1 MNRLQKKCVIGTV
14 GIHLLLLLILIV
26 GPAFYNQQPKTDD
39 TTVLDMIP
47 ANLVDAAVNS
57 GVQGAQPPPT
67 PRPVTPQPP
76 QPQRLFAPPPPT
88 PTPAPAP
95 VSTPAP
101 APEPVRTPSPSLLEE
116 FKDYFKSK
124 PEPTV
129 KPDLTPTEKQPT
141 TQTHTDNIK
150 VDLHK
155 VNRTEVKNTSQP
167 DNARNQQAI
176 NRALNSLSH
185 SLSSATTVD
194 MPGHSSAA
202 YASYASVVKSVY
214 EQALRSHAPESVAQK
229 DEKTRVRIVI
239 ANDGTVLSSTV
250 ISQSGDPSW
259 DDAVQQ
265 TLDQVTFVAA
275 FPDGA
280 TEKERSYTLGF
291 TPEVEQSIQ

>member
-67 PRPVTPQPP
+67 PKPVTPQ
-76 QPQRLFAPPPPT
+76 QPQQLFAPPKIVQPPAPA
-88 PTPAPAP
+88 PTPAP
-95 VSTPAP
+95 TPAL
-101 APEPVRTPSPSLLEE
+101 TPTPSLLEKFE
-116 FKDYFKSK
+116 KMFAPK
-124 PEPTV
+124 PDTSV
-129 KPDLTPTEKQPT
+129 KPDLTPEKRQTENTQPKIQINLT
-141 TQTHTDNIK
+141 K
-150 VDLHK
+150 VSR
-155 VNRTEVKNTSQP
+155 NSVKNTSQP

-176 NRALNSLSH
+176 NRAFNSLTH

-214 EQALRSHAPESVAQK
+214 EQALRSHAPESVSQK

>member
-1 MNRLQKKCVIGTV
+1 MNRLQKKCIIGTV

-76 QPQRLFAPPPPT
+76 QPQQLFSPPKIVQPPAPA

-95 VSTPAP
+95 ALTP
-101 APEPVRTPSPSLLEE
+101 TPSLLEKFE
-116 FKDYFKSK
+116 KMFAPK
-124 PEPTV
+124 PDTSV
-129 KPDLTPTEKQPT
+129 KPDLTPEKRQTENTQPKI
-141 TQTHTDNIK
+141 QINLNK
-150 VDLHK
+150 VTR
-155 VNRTEVKNTSQP
+155 NSVKNTEQE
-167 DNARNQQAI
+167 NTAQNQRAI
-176 NRALNSLSH
+176 NSALRNLTH

-214 EQALRSHAPESVAQK
+214 EQALRSHAPEAVARK
-229 DEKTRVRIVI
+229 DEKTRVKITI
-239 ANDGTVLSSTV
+239 SNDGTVISSTI
-250 ISQSGDPSW
+250 ISSCGDPAW

-265 TLDQVTFVAA
+265 TLDQVSFVAA

-280 TEKERSYTLGF
+280 TEKERSYVLGF
-291 TPEVEQSIQ
+291 SPEVEQSIE